1 MTDEAA
7 HIAMSIRMLR
17 CKRKL
22 SQRDVADAIGV
33 TQATVSS
40 WENTGSIGLSHA
52 VKLSDFFGVPLY
64 EVAGR
69 IESREAI
76 PRASIGSLK

>member
-1 MTDEAA
+1 MTDEAIS
-7 HIAMSIRMLR
+7 IATSIRGLR
-17 CKRKL
+17 CKNKL
-22 SQRDVADAIGV
+22 SQRQVAEAVGV

-40 WENTGSIGLSHA
+40 WEKTGCIGLSNA

-76 PRASIGSLK
+76 PG

>member
-7 HIAMSIRMLR
+7 SIATSIRVLR
-17 CKRKL
+17 YKKKL
-22 SQRDVADAIGV
+22 SQKQVAEAVGV
-33 TQATVSS
+33 SQATVSS
-40 WENTGSIGLSHA
+40 WEKTGCIGLSSA

-76 PRASIGSLK
+76 PG